1 MDRGRE
7 SVMKEIMKG
16 MTKKEIV
23 LDCLHI
29 AWYLIW
35 RWAVSLVGFFGFFYL
50 FAMITGG
57 E

>member
-7 SVMKEIMKG
+7 SVMKG
-16 MTKKEIV
+16 MTKKEV
-23 LDCLHI
+23 FLDCLHI
-29 AWYLIW
+29 AWYLLW

-50 FAMITGG
+50 FAVVTGG